1 MFSSISSWVSVN
13 FSEESL
19 FVDLDFWVFLGVDFV
34 VEFGFCA
41 GLEAGLGVLADF
53 VWVVFVLVDFV
64 WIGFASSIWTKPPQT
79 TPTQKAK
86 HKNLLA
92 IIFYPKS
99 I

>member
-1 MFSSISSWVSVN
+1 MFSSISRGVSVN

-19 FVDLDFWVFLGVDFV
+19 FVGLGFWVFLELFFV
-34 VEFGFCA
+34 VEFGLCVGLDIVGLVDMGDLA
-41 GLEAGLGVLADF
+41 GF
-53 VWVVFVLVDFV
+53 VDFV
-64 WIGFASSIWTKPPQT
+64 WLVGFASSIWAKPPQT